1 MDKTEVYQKINFGLD
16 QIRPY
21 LQEDGGDIS
30 LVEVTD
36 DFIVKV
42 RLSGACGNCSMRVQ
56 TLKAGV
62 EGHLKRM
69 IPEIREV
76 VNVNDMDDFFC

>member
-1 MDKTEVYQKINFGLD
+1 MDRTEVYRKINMGLD
-16 QIRPY
+16 QIRPF

-30 LVEVTD
+30 LVEVSED
-36 DFIVKV
+36 MVVRV
-42 RLSGACGNCSMRVQ
+42 RLTGACGNCAMRVQ

-62 EGHLKRM
+62 ESTLKRM

-76 VNVNDMDDFFC
+76 VNVADERSSFF

>member
-1 MDKTEVYQKINFGLD
+1 MEKTEVYSKINMGLD
-16 QIRPY
+16 HIRPY

-36 DFIVKV
+36 DMVVKV
-42 RLSGACGNCSMRVQ
+42 RLTGACGNCAMRIQ

-62 EGHLKRM
+62 EGTLKR
-69 IPEIREV
+69 IVPEIREV
-76 VNVNDMDDFFC
+76 VNVGDHDEFIL